1 MSQNILTTV
10 SFHVIK
16 YLCQFTLVYRI
27 SFNQLIQIGNMVSN
41 DKLKPMTFKVP
52 KFMQLKMQE
61 LVANGHYESRA
72 ELIREAIQKM
82 INWEMRID
90 SITDT

>member
-1 MSQNILTTV
+1 
-10 SFHVIK
+10 
-16 YLCQFTLVYRI
+16 
-27 SFNQLIQIGNMVSN
+27 
-41 DKLKPMTFKVP
+41 
-52 KFMQLKMQE
+52 MQLKMQE

>member
-1 MSQNILTTV
+1 
-10 SFHVIK
+10 
-16 YLCQFTLVYRI
+16 
-27 SFNQLIQIGNMVSN
+27 MVSN

-72 ELIREAIQKM
+72 ELIREAIQKSKEYNFKRGSRC
-82 INWEMRID
+82 IYLPTGEIVT
-90 SITDT
+90 ILQIYQGIPH

>member
-1 MSQNILTTV
+1 MAQNILTTI
-10 SFHVIK
+10 SFHAIK

-90 SITDT
+90 SIADT